1 MTSLFAAF
9 LIGIVGWYEHPK
21 LNFDSKVH
29 VMTLDEIYTPD
40 EGD

>member
-21 LNFDSKVH
+21 LDFDSKVP
-29 VMTLDEIYTPD
+29 VMTLDKTYTTD